1 MNMIKK
7 VSKVLGLAA
16 AGVLFA
22 GSVFANM
29 ADYQAKKDEMMK
41 SLNLTPEQQTQV
53 DAVMTKNHDERVAI
67 MKKYENM
74 NGPEKMKAMR
84 PDVEALHTK
93 THDELAKILNDEQM
107 EKVMKFQ
114 DEMMANAKSKMGK

>member
-1 MNMIKK
+1 MSIVKNL
-7 VSKVLGLAA
+7 SKVIGLAA

-22 GSVFANM
+22 GSVFAN
-29 ADYQAKKDEMMK
+29 ADYAAKKDELMK
-41 SLNLTPEQQTQV
+41 SLNLTAEQQTQV
-53 DAVMTKNHDERVAI
+53 DDIMAKSHADREAI
-67 MKKYENM
+67 MKKYDNM
-74 NGPEKMKAMR
+74 KGPEKMKAMR

-93 THDELAKILNDEQM
+93 THDELAKILNNEQM